1 MKNSR
6 SNKRFRKSNKTNKTN
21 KKNKQKR
28 SSSKQK
34 RSSSKQKRTSG
45 SKRNK
50 IQKQKGGNC
59 GCGNTMHGGNLQPSP
74 YYYPLNDHANDPL
87 APASI
92 IDSRQL
98 PDMKGGMNGTQLFST
113 VSDPF
118 FNTDSLKN
126 PVLSF
131 GTSAGA
137 VSQNNILTQSPSL
150 ENTNL
155 TQANFSNTQ
164 KYLA

>member
-6 SNKRFRKSNKTNKTN
+6 SNKRFRKSNKTN

-34 RSSSKQKRTSG
+34 RSSSKQKRSSG
-45 SKRNK
+45 NKRNK
-50 IQKQKGGNC
+50 HSQNMQKGGNC
-59 GCGNTMHGGNLQPSP
+59 GCGSTMHGGNLQSSP

-113 VSDPF
+113 ASDPF

>member
-6 SNKRFRKSNKTNKTN
+6 SNKRFRKSNKTN

-34 RSSSKQKRTSG
+34 RSSG

-50 IQKQKGGNC
+50 MQKQKGGNC

-113 VSDPF
+113 VTDPF

>member
-1 MKNSR
+1 MKSSR
-6 SNKRFRKSNKTNKTN
+6 SNKRFRKSNKTN

-34 RSSSKQKRTSG
+34 RSSSKQKRSSG
-45 SKRNK
+45 NKRNK
-50 IQKQKGGNC
+50 HSQNMQKGGNC
-59 GCGNTMHGGNLQPSP
+59 GCGSTMHGGNLQSSP

-113 VSDPF
+113 ASDPF

>member
-1 MKNSR
+1 MNSR
-6 SNKRFRKSNKTNKTN
+6 N
-21 KKNKQKR
+21 
-28 SSSKQK
+28 
-34 RSSSKQKRTSG
+34 
-45 SKRNK
+45 KRNK
-50 IQKQKGGNC
+50 HSQNKRNKHSRNKRNKHSRNIQKGGNC
-59 GCGNTMHGGNLQPSP
+59 GCGSTMHGGNLQSSP

-87 APASI
+87 APSTI
-92 IDSRQL
+92 IASRQL

>member
-1 MKNSR
+1 MKSSR
-6 SNKRFRKSNKTNKTN
+6 SNKRFRKSNKTNK
-21 KKNKQKR
+21 KNKQNR

-34 RSSSKQKRTSG
+34 RSSSKQKRSSG
-45 SKRNK
+45 NKRNK
-50 IQKQKGGNC
+50 HSQNMQKGGNC
-59 GCGNTMHGGNLQPSP
+59 GCGSTMHGGNLQSSP

-113 VSDPF
+113 ASDPF